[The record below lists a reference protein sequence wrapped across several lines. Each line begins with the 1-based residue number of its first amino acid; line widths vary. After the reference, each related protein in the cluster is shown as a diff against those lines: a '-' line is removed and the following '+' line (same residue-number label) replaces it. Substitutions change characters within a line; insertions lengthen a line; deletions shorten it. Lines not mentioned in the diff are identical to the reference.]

1 MTTWSTACLDWK
13 RRIRE
18 RRTLIPFTPLF
29 PASAEA
35 KMAVFTSLKITDLGT
50 NPATG
55 DYWTIGESAS
65 EWLLDFAAAI
75 FGAYNPETGEQMIR
89 KGMLL
94 VSKKNTKSTI
104 AAGIMLTELICGW
117 RPSDENLILAPTIEV
132 AGNSFKPACAM
143 IRADEELD
151 ALLHIQEHI
160 RLITQ
165 RVTKATLKVVAA
177 DAATVSG
184 KKASRVLIDELWL
197 FGKRP
202 NADAMLRE
210 ATGGQVSRPEGYT
223 LYLTTQADDEPAGV
237 FKELL
242 TYARD
247 VRDGVIQDP
256 EFLPVLYE
264 FPEEMIEAEEY
275 LDPANFF
282 ITNPNLGKSVSQK
295 WLESEFRQ
303 VATADDGAK
312 QVFYAKHLN
321 IEIGLR
327 LRSDRWIGADFWKRG
342 ADPTITLDSII
353 ARSEVII
360 VGLDGGGLDDL
371 YGMTIVGR
379 EPQEIEVAADE
390 APEETQE
397 AVGGKKRIKRWLSW
411 SHAYA
416 HRVVLDRRKSIAS
429 KLTDLESAGD
439 LTIFDD
445 GAMTDGLPADVAAI
459 LKIISRIK
467 DAGLLCCVAVDPAGL
482 GEMVDVL
489 AGADIT
495 VENRPMGS
503 NYVIGAPQGYAMMN
517 AIKTAERKLANGTL
531 IHAEQPLMDWCVGNL
546 KIENTATAIR
556 ATKQNAG
563 DAKIDPAMALFDAVT
578 AMATNPDALRSV
590 YETRGLLIL

>member
-1 MTTWSTACLDWK
+1 MITWSTACLDWK

-18 RRTLIPFTPLF
+18 RRTLIPFSPLF

-35 KMAVFTSLKITDLGT
+35 KMAVFTSLKIVDLGI

-55 DYWTIGESAS
+55 EHWTIGESAD
-65 EWLLDFAAAI
+65 EWLLDFVAAI

-89 KGMLL
+89 KGLLL

-117 RPSDENLILAPTIEV
+117 REYDENLILAPTIEV

-151 ALLHIQEHI
+151 ALLHIQEHV

-165 RVTKATLKVVAA
+165 RNTKATLKVVAA
-177 DAATVSG
+177 DSATVSG

-210 ATGGQVSRPEGYT
+210 ATGGQVSRAEGYT
-223 LYLTTQADDEPAGV
+223 LYLTTQSDEAPAGV

-242 TYARD
+242 AYARN
-247 VRDGVIQDP
+247 VRDGVIVDP
-256 EFLPVLYE
+256 EFLAVLYE
-264 FPEEMIEAEEY
+264 FPDEMIEAEDY

-303 VATADDGAK
+303 VATSDDGAK

-321 IEIGLR
+321 IEIGMR
-327 LRSDRWIGADFWKRG
+327 LRNDRWAGADFWKRG
-342 ADPTITLDSII
+342 ADLSVTLDSII
-353 ARSEVII
+353 ERCEVII
-360 VGLDGGGLDDL
+360 VGLDGGGMDDL
-371 YGMTIVGR
+371 YGVTVLGR
-379 EPQEIEVAADE
+379 EPHEIEVAAED
-390 APEETQE
+390 APEEVQE
-397 AVGGKKRIKRWLSW
+397 SVAGTKRIKRWLSW
-411 SHAYA
+411 SHAWA
-416 HRVVLDRRKSIAS
+416 HRIVLERRKTIAS
-429 KLTDLESAGD
+429 KLTDLAAAGEVT
-439 LTIFDD
+439 LIED
-445 GAMTDGLPADVAAI
+445 GAMSAGLPADVAAI
-459 LKIISRIK
+459 IKLILRIK
-467 DAGLLCCVAVDPAGL
+467 DAGKLCCIAVDPAGL
-482 GEMVDVL
+482 GEMIDALSEIGV
-489 AGADIT
+489 T
-495 VENRPMGS
+495 VENRSTGS
-503 NYVIGAPQGYAMMN
+503 NYVIGAAQGYAMMN

-531 IHAEQPLMDWCVGNL
+531 VHADQALMDWCVANL

-578 AMATNPDALRSV
+578 VMATNPDSGRSV
-590 YETRGLLIL
+590 YETQDLLVI